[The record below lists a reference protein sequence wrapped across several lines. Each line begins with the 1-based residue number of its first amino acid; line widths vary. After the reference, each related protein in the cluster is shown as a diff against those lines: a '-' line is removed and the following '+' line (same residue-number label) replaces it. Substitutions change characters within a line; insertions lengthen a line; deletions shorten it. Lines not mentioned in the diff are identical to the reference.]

1 VLLPFR
7 QAAPVPRQTA
17 DNANQSTDE
26 RQKKPNQHKGQ
37 VAPTAASEQLAE
49 KAIREKGADEKLAS
63 PNTQQPI
70 KITELPPVSVTRDW
84 MDKASWTFGGILVV
98 EGIVGVCAA
107 CRTLRA
113 IERQARIM
121 RQQTTHKNSVIQATI
136 AAQSAKAST
145 DALIASERAWI
156 DGVLVSSEIL
166 GARRYSLKIRNLGKT
181 PAQIR
186 SYRVSAGPLMKGTA
200 FSPERLSDQE
210 TRNLHIF
217 IGSGKTKTLE
227 TMINMGDLFPASDTE
242 GTLCVLIKYA
252 DVVTGTPENRSEHE
266 TSFVY
271 IFNLVTQS
279 TDRLSI
285 YNKYS

>member
-1 VLLPFR
+1 
-7 QAAPVPRQTA
+7 
-17 DNANQSTDE
+17 
-26 RQKKPNQHKGQ
+26 
-37 VAPTAASEQLAE
+37 
-49 KAIREKGADEKLAS
+49 
-63 PNTQQPI
+63 
-70 KITELPPVSVTRDW
+70 

-121 RQQTTHKNSVIQATI
+121 RQQTTHIARQARSMRYQTTHLKNSVIQATI

-166 GARRYSLKIRNLGKT
+166 GARLYSLKIRNLGKT

-217 IGSGKTKTLE
+217 IDSGKTKTLE

-242 GTLCVLIKYA
+242 GALYALIKYA

-271 IFNLVTQS
+271 IYNLVTQS